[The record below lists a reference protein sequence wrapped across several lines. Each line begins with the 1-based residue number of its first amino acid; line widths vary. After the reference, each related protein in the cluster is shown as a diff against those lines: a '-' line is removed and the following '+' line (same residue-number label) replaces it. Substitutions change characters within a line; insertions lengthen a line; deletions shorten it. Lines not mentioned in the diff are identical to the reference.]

1 MVITANIS
9 ILVEA
14 VKLLRGNSAI
24 SSPSQAGANMVLAAS
39 MHTLV
44 ALMPH
49 LRLGIAP
56 VSLRKFVS
64 SLPSL
69 DGASLENSAGIN
81 TSLTLQLLCRKGLE
95 RFVNSFRSLVGANT
109 GINASMNILER
120 QHPTVLKVEKRARRA
135 NSLPSRVGANMGMV
149 ANISTCHRQAQ
160 GSKVSPKEK
169 VAVHVQKL
177 TSFLRRM
184 AGSKLELQAP
194 LCTEACPMRQSPG

>member
-1 MVITANIS
+1 MVISANIS

-14 VKLLRGNSAI
+14 LKLLRGNPAI

-44 ALMPH
+44 ALIPH
-49 LRLGIAP
+49 PRLGIAL

-69 DGASLENSAGIN
+69 AGASLENSAGIN

-109 GINASMNILER
+109 GINASMNILAR
-120 QHPTVLKVEKRARRA
+120 QHPTVKVEKRARRA
-135 NSLPSRVGANMGMV
+135 NSLPSQVGANMGMV

-169 VAVHVQKL
+169 VAVQVQKL

-184 AGSKLELQAP
+184 AGSKLELLAP
-194 LCTEACPMRQSPG
+194 LFTEACPMRQSPG